1 MRCLVIRVTGSVRYI
16 KYFYRS
22 TLFSG
27 PVSVCSSQVA
37 AQPITIVSKAMRI
50 YMPILMS
57 IGSSAY
63 VGFMDVSNRASAMQP
78 NKAFYNEPVLLTID
92 NTAGN
97 DCHDFGS

>member
-1 MRCLVIRVTGSVRYI
+1 
-16 KYFYRS
+16 
-22 TLFSG
+22 
-27 PVSVCSSQVA
+27 
-37 AQPITIVSKAMRI
+37 
-50 YMPILMS
+50 MPILMS